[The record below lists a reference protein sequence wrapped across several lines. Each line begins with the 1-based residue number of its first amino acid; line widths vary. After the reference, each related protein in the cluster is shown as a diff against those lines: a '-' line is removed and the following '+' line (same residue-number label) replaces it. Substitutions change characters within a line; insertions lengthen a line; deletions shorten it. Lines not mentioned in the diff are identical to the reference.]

1 MNHSNFSNTGT
12 GTVCGTLLSIL
23 PNIHL
28 DDLLQTVILAAI
40 GASVSFIVTLT
51 WKRVMRRKNK

>member
-1 MNHSNFSNTGT
+1 MNNSSLSNTGT

-40 GASVSFIVTLT
+40 GAVVSFFVTVLC
-51 WKRVMRRKNK
+51 KRFLKRNK